1 MAKVNVRDR
10 NKNKSG
16 RSPNWEY
23 RFEIASI
30 EGHRKQFSKAGFK
43 TKREALEAG
52 AKAFTEY
59 SEGTQLNSSEISVHD
74 FLDEWFEKECKAHI
88 SITSMSTYGS
98 VINLYLKPMLGRYKL
113 KGITPIILQDFAN
126 KVGDLGLSKSR
137 ITCIFAVL
145 SNALDYAVFPAA
157 IIKNNPI
164 KYIKL
169 PKGKAQSSRY
179 VLTTLDF
186 ENIKQLFPSGTKY
199 HLPLMLGW
207 YCGLRVS
214 EALGLTWD
222 NVDLV
227 AGTVSIKYQYLSD
240 AKILTT
246 PKYGSARTIKLSTSM
261 VELLT
266 YERNKQE
273 ENKATY
279 GEFYTFYSGRATTIA
294 GQEAI
299 IVANA
304 TAAIG
309 ARLDFVC
316 VDENGQKVSPAA
328 IAHMSSIIRKR
339 LGINFEYHSLRHSH
353 ATILIENGAN
363 PKAVQQRLGHKDIR
377 TTLNVYVHATDKME
391 SETVD
396 IFEKAVNK
404 TATK

>member
-23 RFEIASI
+23 RFETASI
-30 EGHRKQFSKAGFK
+30 GGHRKQFSKAGFK

-88 SITSMSTYGS
+88 SITSRSTYGS
-98 VINLYLKPMLGRYKL
+98 AINLYLKPMLGGYKL
-113 KGITPIILQDFAN
+113 KSITPIMLQDFAN
-126 KVGDLGLSKSR
+126 KIGNLGLSKSR

-157 IIKNNPI
+157 IIKNNPV
-164 KYIKL
+164 KYIKV
-169 PKGKAQSSRY
+169 PKGKPQSSRY
-179 VLTTLDF
+179 VLTTSDF

-222 NVDLV
+222 DVDLV
-227 AGTVSIKYQYLSD
+227 AGTVSIKYQYLCD

-261 VELLT
+261 IELLT

-279 GEFYTFYSGRATTIA
+279 GEFYTVYSGRATTLA
-294 GQEAI
+294 SQEAI

-304 TAAIG
+304 TVATNK
-309 ARLDFVC
+309 RLDFVC

-328 IAHMSSIIRKR
+328 ITHMSSIIRKR